1 MAAPSGAAT
10 ALAFTGVS
18 VAYGA
23 HAPVLHEIDLRV
35 PTGSVV
41 ALLGANGAGKSSTV
55 RAATGLLAHHRGRMT
70 AGSVSLFGEDVTS
83 MSASDRVR
91 RGLAQALEGRRIFTQ
106 LSVDDNLRAGAITR
120 RWGREVSHDISRVY
134 DRFPELADR
143 RGAKGG
149 VLSGGQ
155 QQMLAIGRALVAKPK
170 LLVLDEPSL
179 GLAPQLV
186 NRIFEVIADIKRDGV
201 TVLLIEQNVAMALG
215 AADFGYVLE
224 TGQVVLSG
232 SAADLSADESIRAAY
247 LGGHTA

>member
-1 MAAPSGAAT
+1 M
-10 ALAFTGVS
+10 S

-23 HAPVLHEIDLRV
+23 HAPVLHGIDLRV
-35 PTGSVV
+35 PVGSVV

-55 RAATGLLAHHRGRMT
+55 RAATGLLAHHRGRL
-70 AGSVSLFGEDVTS
+70 AGGRVELFGEDVTGL
-83 MSASDRVR
+83 SASDRVR

-106 LSVDDNLRAGAITR
+106 LTVDDNLRAGAITR
-120 RWGREVSHDISRVY
+120 HWGKRVAADIEHVY
-134 DRFPELADR
+134 ERFPELADR

-155 QQMLAIGRALVAKPK
+155 QQMLAIGRALVARPK
-170 LLVLDEPSL
+170 LLILDEPSL

-224 TGQVVLSG
+224 TGRVVLSG
-232 SAADLSADESIRAAY
+232 PAAELAADESIRAAY
-247 LGGHTA
+247 LGGHAA